1 MARIQTE
8 KENVETKYEQKRKAL
23 KETEK
28 AMQQMQAQGD
38 REKAVQSEKYENLE
52 RSQVEL
58 IKTLEIDNQKLQE
71 QNEQLNHA
79 LSQGEIGIR
88 E

>member
-1 MARIQTE
+1 MQQSIDRYEDRLKVEKDEAQKTLSERIARIQQE

-28 AMQQMQAQGD
+28 AMQQMQAQND

-52 RSQVEL
+52 RS
-58 IKTLEIDNQKLQE
+58 
-71 QNEQLNHA
+71 
-79 LSQGEIGIR
+79 
-88 E
+88 